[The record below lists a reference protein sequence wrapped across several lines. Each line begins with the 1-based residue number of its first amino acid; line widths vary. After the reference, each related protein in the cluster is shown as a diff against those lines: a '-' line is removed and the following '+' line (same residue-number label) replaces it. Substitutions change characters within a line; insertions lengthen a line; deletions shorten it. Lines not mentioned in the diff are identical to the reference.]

1 MYIFLSNVSAGGCLI
16 ISEHLGTSTLSFQVI
31 QQFHLEVVNETEIEP
46 ILQMVTVPNANIKL
60 KLTPR

>member
-1 MYIFLSNVSAGGCLI
+1 M
-16 ISEHLGTSTLSFQVI
+16 QVI
-31 QQFHLEVVNETEIEP
+31 QRFHLEVVNGDEIEP